1 MALFDIRDAGESLED
16 LLAREREAITSGRFD
31 VLERLASEK
40 ERLVNRIAAGN
51 RPARN
56 AAPETSLERLK
67 AMAERNQ
74 GLLDAMRAGL
84 RSAQA
89 KLDQLGRVPSALHTY
104 DASGRK
110 IPMRD
115 QIQAR
120 DRRS

>member
-16 LLAREREAITSGRFD
+16 LLSREREAITSGRFD

-51 RPARN
+51 RPTRN
-56 AAPETSLERLK
+56 APEATLERLK

-84 RSAQA
+84 RSAQV
-89 KLDQLGRVPSALHTY
+89 KLDQLGRAPSALQTY

-110 IPMRD
+110 ILMRD
-115 QIQAR
+115 QIQGR